1 MPRYLV
7 GVQTDAS
14 GTTIDVKT
22 DADGPN
28 EAMARVKYQPIFMGK
43 AGIVVDVREAEG

>member
-1 MPRYLV
+1 MPQYLV
-7 GVQTDAS
+7 GVQ
-14 GTTIDVKT
+14 T

-28 EAMARVKYQPIFMGK
+28 EAMARVKYQRILMGK